1 MKHKRAKQLYI
12 DGVSISSIA
21 TAVGL
26 TRTTIYTYKSKDLK
40 EGIDWDELRYLKQ
53 TNATATKSDEKRFL
67 ATLIQSFE
75 NAMASLE
82 EIEEPK
88 ARLQILTQFV
98 SAYYKIKSPNK
109 GDTKGAKASGASEAI
124 YAISQLA
131 IEQGNHGV
139 VNFLSENH
147 DIVIER
153 VLSSIK
159 G

>member
-40 EGIDWDELRYLKQ
+40 KGIDWDELRYLKQ
-53 TNATATKSDEKRFL
+53 TSTVSTKTDEKKFL
-67 ATLIQSFE
+67 GTLIQSFE
-75 NAMASLE
+75 NAMSELE
-82 EIEEPK
+82 EIEEPEK
-88 ARLQILTQFV
+88 RLNILTRFV
-98 SAYYKIKSPNK
+98 NAYYKIKSPNK

-147 DIVIER
+147 DIIIER